1 MLLLISAT
9 GWAQEI
15 GISGKVMDEDKIPL
29 PGVTVRVKDSS
40 LGAVTDFDGNFTLF
54 IPDSDV
60 VLVFSSVGFKKQ
72 ELRVGDKREFLVTMA
87 VDRESL
93 DEVVVTALG
102 IKQEKKA
109 LGYAVTEVKG
119 ETVAQTH
126 AANLPGS
133 VCLAES
139 AHDGIRHRG

>member
-1 MLLLISAT
+1 MKEQLCRPFFFMLLLISAT

-72 ELRVGDKREFLVTMA
+72 ELRVGDKRGAKSE
-87 VDRESL
+87 
-93 DEVVVTALG
+93 
-102 IKQEKKA
+102 
-109 LGYAVTEVKG
+109 KG
-119 ETVAQTH
+119 ETNWKRARQ
-126 AANLPGS
+126 
-133 VCLAES
+133 
-139 AHDGIRHRG
+139 II